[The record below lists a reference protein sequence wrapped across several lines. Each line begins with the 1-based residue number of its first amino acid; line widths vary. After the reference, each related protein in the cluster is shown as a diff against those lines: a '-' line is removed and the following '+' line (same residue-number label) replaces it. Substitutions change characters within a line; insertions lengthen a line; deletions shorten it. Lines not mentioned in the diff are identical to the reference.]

1 MELTKRSQSRAEAT
15 SRVSGCLRAQM
26 HQAAFPGWRPSLSR
40 MPTVTVCSCASTT
53 VAIEF
58 SSITQKSTTQE
69 TSAVVL
75 SAITDSVAAGDSG
88 HPREIS
94 AGQTLPSKTF
104 RNNLLSVWR
113 IPLYDLGVTD
123 LCPRLRVPRSY
134 FFLPSPRILHDA
146 SCGSEY
152 LARNVFRR
160 IIIPSALED
169 SQ

>member
-1 MELTKRSQSRAEAT
+1 M
-15 SRVSGCLRAQM
+15 
-26 HQAAFPGWRPSLSR
+26 
-40 MPTVTVCSCASTT
+40 
-53 VAIEF
+53 
-58 SSITQKSTTQE
+58 
-69 TSAVVL
+69 VL
-75 SAITDSVAAGDSG
+75 SAITSSVSAGDSG
-88 HPREIS
+88 HPGQIS
-94 AGQTLPSKTF
+94 AGQTLPSKTL

-123 LCPRLRVPRSY
+123 LCPRLCVPRSY
-134 FFLPSPRILHDA
+134 CFFPSPRILPDA